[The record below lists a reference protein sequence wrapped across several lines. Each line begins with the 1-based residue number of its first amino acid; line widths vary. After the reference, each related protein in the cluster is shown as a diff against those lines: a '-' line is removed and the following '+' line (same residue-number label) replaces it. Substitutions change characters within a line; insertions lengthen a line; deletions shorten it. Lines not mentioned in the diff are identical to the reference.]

1 VFLSTN
7 HGANWT
13 KADSG
18 LTNQHVR
25 ALAVSGGMLFAG
37 TAGGVFRSLDTAA
50 GWTAVNTGLND
61 TGVQALA
68 VVRGTL
74 FAGTGTGIY
83 LSTDSGSHWILR
95 DSLLTDLDVRA
106 FAAVGD
112 STIFAGTFG
121 GGVFVSRDTFPS
133 WTAVNPGL
141 KNLNVQSLSATGT
154 MLFAG
159 TRNGAVWA
167 RPLSEM
173 ARPNRVIRNPFMA
186 SSRYEVA
193 IRNNRVLIYTLPKA
207 TRLSIRIFD
216 IRGRLVDMIAQTW
229 QSAGTYNAPLPVGN
243 FSSGNYIVDF
253 NAGGY
258 RVERRFAITR

>member
-83 LSTDSGSHWILR
+83 LSADSGSHWSLR
-95 DSLLTDLDVRA
+95 DSLLTDLDIRA
-106 FAAVGD
+106 FAIHD

-121 GGVFVSRDTFPS
+121 GGVFVSRDPFPN
-133 WTAVNPGL
+133 WTPVNPGL
-141 KNLNVQSLSATGT
+141 KNLHVQSLSATGT

-159 TRNGAVWA
+159 TQNGAVWA
-167 RPLSEM
+167 RSLSEM
-173 ARPNRVIRNPFMA
+173 SRPGRVMWNPFMV
-186 SSRYEVA
+186 SSRYEVT
-193 IRNNRVLIYTLPKA
+193 IRNNRVLIYTIPKA
-207 TRLSIRIFD
+207 ARLSIRIFD
-216 IRGRLVDMIAQTW
+216 VRGRLVDMIINKW
-229 QSAGTYNAPLPVGN
+229 QPAGTYTALLPAGH

-253 NAGGY
+253 NADGC